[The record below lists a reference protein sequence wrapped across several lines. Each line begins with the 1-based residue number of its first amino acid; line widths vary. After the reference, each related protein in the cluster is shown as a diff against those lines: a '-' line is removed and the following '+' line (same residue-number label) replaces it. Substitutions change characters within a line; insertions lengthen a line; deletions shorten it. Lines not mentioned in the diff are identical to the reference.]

1 MSAFSAQG
9 WAMASRPVGHPKP
22 TDFTL
27 QDLDI
32 PAPASGEIQV
42 RNHWMSVD
50 PYMRGRMID
59 RASYVPPFAIG
70 EVMQGG
76 AVGEVV
82 ASEHEGYNVGDYVQS
97 MAGWRGGYTAKP
109 ESVLANKLPAD
120 TQLPLSAFLG
130 IAGMPGLTAYA
141 GILRV
146 AALKEGDTVFVSG
159 AAGAVGS
166 AVVQIAKIKNCTVI
180 GSAGGADKV
189 EMVKALG
196 ATECIDY
203 RAVEGY
209 QGLLNALASASPKGI
224 DVYFDN
230 VGGDHLQAAIE
241 CARPFARMAI
251 CGMISQYNNTQLEPG
266 PNNLIQI
273 VGKQLSIKGFI
284 VSSHVDM
291 QSDFLKDIATWIGS
305 GQLKYE
311 ETVLEGIESA
321 PEAFMGLFTGKNRGK
336 MLVKLT

>member
-9 WAMASRPVGHPKP
+9 WALASRPVGHPKP
-22 TDFTL
+22 ADFTL
-27 QDLDI
+27 QDLEV

-82 ASEHEGYNVGDYVQS
+82 ASEHEGYNAGDHVQS
-97 MAGWRGGYTAKP
+97 MAGWRGGYTATP

-166 AVVQIAKIKNCTVI
+166 AVVQIAKITNCTVI

-203 RAVEGY
+203 RAVDGY
-209 QGLLNALASASPKGI
+209 EGLLNALASASPKGI

-291 QSDFLKDIATWIGS
+291 QLDFLKDMARWIGS